1 MANRTDDS
9 PSVALLLTLLL
20 AAASCERPSDAP
32 APARGVH
39 AVDAGGRP
47 IEALETGSSLH
58 VAANALSPRT
68 LYEFRLSAEGAAA
81 SLADAI
87 GFARVT
93 TDSAGEVPAFV
104 LWYESGVVGCS
115 EPRPDSPFVFESFEE
130 AEEALAGRTLV
141 VSAHPVAA
149 DPDGTTPP
157 MELSVGE
164 AELTLDLPVAARTS
178 PMVFPSNPEGC
189 LVNSQQAGEGDV
201 FASGR
206 NFRPG
211 QVLEVHLVPNRR
223 SWHVG
228 DAIVD
233 VTGQGFASAA
243 ERVTVDSAGRFN
255 VRVWEAEGQRRGA
268 YDLVAHVPDRDG
280 PAHRRVGPLDI
291 ISFQAET
298 GFLLSLRYPVGGPT
312 MDLAGRP
319 LPRSPYF
326 EFADAFAETNDPVWA
341 AVDPTYVPI
350 GHPGGSWAS
359 YYVVDHRDVAGWDPG
374 AGGSVALTDVSG
386 GIEIHPVKAGC
397 INGTDVIVWHPP
409 LDLGD
414 YDIVVEFGSTAATG
428 PGDYATDGQYD
439 DTVDF
444 LDGADQVGFTAARDP
459 HELGPMP
466 IGELSYS
473 EDDFFPTLGGAS
485 DVDLRAVV
493 RYPAVSAG
501 TGTPA
506 AAGSHPLFLMMHGNH
521 AFCSVLTTGQLYYDA
536 LAEVIAGA
544 MSFSEFNANQHTHAS
559 CPQRH
564 PNHMGYMRLLEILA
578 SHGVIAVSIDA
589 YDLTGGSSGI
599 WIEERGELFLRH
611 IELWS
616 HLGSPSTFPS
626 YPNLFPGTFTG
637 RVDLSRIAVAGHS
650 RGGEGSVAAY
660 MLDAARPTPF
670 GIDAVASI
678 APIDYEAY
686 VLPDV
691 PYFVVLPAADG
702 DVQDLDGTRIY
713 DRAGSALPTPDATI
727 KSGIFVYGANHGF
740 FNTVWAADRDESK
753 VPRADYIPAADQ
765 QRIGESYLAAFS
777 RIHLVGET
785 VYEDMLRGRFVFPSV
800 AGYKVYEMHHEA
812 DHTKLVTA
820 APGGLVA
827 GSGATI
833 VGDNPY
839 PHETDAVRIGW
850 PSGSATV
857 TFAVPPAQRDASG
870 HEVIALRAAQTDA
883 PTNPAIGGQDFQLEL
898 LGGGATKAVFVGQF
912 DPIPQPY
919 DSPWGFDFEMMT
931 VVRVPLHSFIM
942 NNAAVTL
949 DDIDTVRMRFLSPTT
964 GEINV
969 DDIEFSR

>member
-1 MANRTDDS
+1 MSNANPQPASSVLLFALALVSTACDRETD
-9 PSVALLLTLLL
+9 AL
-20 AAASCERPSDAP
+20 
-32 APARGVH
+32 ARGVY

-58 VAANALSPRT
+58 VAATALSPRT
-68 LYEFRLSAEGAAA
+68 LYEFRLSADGAPA

-87 GFARVT
+87 GFARVM
-93 TDSAGEVPAFV
+93 TDSTGAVPAFV

-115 EPRPDSPFVFESFEE
+115 EPRPDGPLVFDSFDE
-130 AEEALAGRTLV
+130 AEERLAGRTLT

-149 DPDGTTPP
+149 DPSGTTPP
-157 MELSVGE
+157 MELSVGQ
-164 AELTLDLPVAARTS
+164 AEWTYELPIVARRSA
-178 PMVFPSNPEGC
+178 MVFPSDSEGC
-189 LVNSQQAGEGDV
+189 LVNSQHAGDGEV

-206 NFRPG
+206 NFGPG
-211 QVLEVHLVPNRR
+211 QVLEVSVVPNRR

-228 DAIVD
+228 DPIVD
-233 VTGQGFASAA
+233 VTGEGFAPAA
-243 ERVTVDSAGRFN
+243 ERVTVDSAGRFT
-255 VRVWEAEGQRRGA
+255 VRVWGADGQRRGA
-268 YDLVAHVPDRDG
+268 YDLVAHVPDQD
-280 PAHRRVGPLDI
+280 ASAVRRVGSLDI

-326 EFADAFAETNDPVWA
+326 EFADAFAETDDPVWA
-341 AVDPTYVPI
+341 AVDPTYVPV
-350 GHPGGSWAS
+350 GHPGGTWAA

-414 YDIVVEFGSTAATG
+414 YDVVVEFGSTAATG
-428 PGDYATDGQYD
+428 PGDYSTDGQYD

-444 LDGADQVGFTAARDP
+444 LDGADQIGFTVARDP
-459 HELGPMP
+459 YELGSTP

-493 RYPAVSAG
+493 RYPATSAG

-506 AAGSHPLFLMMHGNH
+506 APGSHPLFLMMHGNH

-536 LAEVIAGA
+536 LAEVIAGT
-544 MSFSEFNANQHTHAS
+544 MSGSEFSSSQHTHES

-589 YDLTGGSSGI
+589 YDLTGGGTGV

-678 APIDYEAY
+678 APIDFEAY

-713 DRAGSALPTPDATI
+713 DRAGSALPTPDATT
-727 KSGIFVYGANHGF
+727 KSGIFVYGANHAF

-753 VPRADYIPAADQ
+753 VPRADYIPAPDQ
-765 QRIGESYLAAFS
+765 QRIGESYLAAFT
-777 RIHLVGET
+777 RIHLLAET
-785 VYEDMLRGRFVFPSV
+785 VYEDMLRGRHVFPSI
-800 AGYKVYEMHHEA
+800 AGYKVYEKHHEA
-812 DHTKLVTA
+812 DHTKLVSA
-820 APGGLVA
+820 GPGGLV
-827 GSGATI
+827 GGGGAT
-833 VGDNPY
+833 VVADNPY
-839 PHETDAVRIGW
+839 PHQTDAARIGW
-850 PSGSATV
+850 PSGAATV
-857 TFAVPPAQRDASG
+857 TFTVPPAQRDASG
-870 HEVIALRAAQTDA
+870 HEVVAFRAAQTPA
-883 PTNPAIGGQDFQLEL
+883 PANPATGGQDFQLEL
-898 LGGGATKAVFVGQF
+898 VGGGATKAVFVGQF

-919 DSPWGFDFEMMT
+919 DSPWGFNFRMMT

-942 NNAAVTL
+942 NNAGVTL
-949 DDIDTVRMRFLSPTT
+949 DDIDTVRMRFLGPTA